1 MIYIHNIETD
11 KYIYTYIFTLFSYI
25 YLYMYM
31 HRYKY
36 INVPLHKKCPYLG
49 LIWSAFSRICSKYGD
64 MEYLSTFSPNVG
76 KCRPE

>member
-1 MIYIHNIETD
+1 
-11 KYIYTYIFTLFSYI
+11 
-25 YLYMYM
+25 MYM